1 MIKVEAHNRQWLTNN
16 GSETLFSFHR
26 SGKPR
31 QPHSVATFNGEHKS
45 SKELRDYLCSIQD
58 QCENCDLETLPTV
71 IILDNLHHVSS
82 LGDVFSG
89 FLSHKSAKW

>member
-1 MIKVEAHNRQWLTNN
+1 MFKRSMVYI
-16 GSETLFSFHR
+16 LFMCCR

-31 QPHSVATFNGEHKS
+31 RAHSVATFDGEHKS
-45 SKELRDYLCSIQD
+45 SKELREYLGSIQD
-58 QCENCDLETLPTV
+58 QCESYDVDSLPMV

-89 FLSHKSAKW
+89 FLSHKSAKWYAV